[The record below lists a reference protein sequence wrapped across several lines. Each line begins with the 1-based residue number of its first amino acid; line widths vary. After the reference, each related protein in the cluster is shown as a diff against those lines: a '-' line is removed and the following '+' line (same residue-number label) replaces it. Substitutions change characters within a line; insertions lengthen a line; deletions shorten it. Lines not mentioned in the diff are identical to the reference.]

1 MSPTATEPEAP
12 SAAPDDIF
20 AAEDVE
26 TPDKPPQMWE
36 GWDGL
41 AVTFFGILFPSL
53 VITVS
58 SIICFERIMRLAF
71 KHPVE
76 TLAECAF
83 VILVPI
89 ANYYAWQ
96 AIRNQDG
103 RHPLRIGL
111 LNGAAVTTSFAV
123 AATVAASVFFD
134 YPVTFLVLAMI
145 AASAGIASLYI
156 GIRLRNSAGTRQGRA
171 NRLLFSGLG
180 VLLSIASLAACEAK
194 GTAIRVAESMALS
207 DVASERD
214 QGLALLRQFDCE
226 QDLRMQ
232 CADDRAA
239 GVPGLFW
246 RVSPERERELYFAVT
261 GNPYGN
267 SLTESV
273 YSMSDDY
280 LRRHVVGS
288 SVKGLNLLRSQIAG
302 YVNSETLTSTI
313 NWTFVFK
320 NSTFQ
325 EQEARAEIA
334 VPPGAVVSD
343 LTLWKDGSQ
352 RPAMIGPTDRAQ
364 REQDRLNKYTWVDIG
379 QVDPALLTDLGRGR
393 ALLKVSPIPAQGE
406 MRVQVTFTE
415 RLKPME
421 LTQAS
426 LMLPRFVDTNF
437 ALTGDYNLRLHSAEA
452 LSLPADIKSL
462 HKQAAADGGSL
473 LIGTLNEKDLNGG
486 NLNILV
492 KRQPT
497 MGPFYVADTKSS
509 YRGFIKETIK
519 QVGTSAPEHLVVV
532 VDNSQSM
539 KSHVQELVD
548 ALSKMPSNIKTSIL
562 LPTDGQQMEAV
573 DLEEGIALIKKAK
586 FDGGKD
592 NLQAVIKAAETAGE
606 TKHGAVLWVHGPQ
619 PSFNQEM
626 YIMAPYIQRP
636 NFYELALDD
645 RWTDTNEFF
654 KNHREIGP
662 FVPVARAGRAMDDL
676 HSFLAKWK
684 PGGTEFVVQLDRTR
698 DQPNCKE
705 VIGVAADELVRLS
718 SRDEC
723 YELLRHDRLAEAADL
738 ATSTRI
744 VTPVTGAAVLHRTVA
759 RAPQSDAQQTAWQQ
773 GFTNGTVS
781 SDEFARHQN
790 ESAPPLPGATNGS
803 IGPQGLDATVI
814 SGINTAGTVRV
825 NNLAN
830 LEALLNL
837 IANCGAL
844 LGFVYGGFLI
854 LSAACNWTFGNEKVS
869 QGMRYGMGAACLAG
883 GFALPGFINW
893 MVASARDANLF
904 S

>member
-12 SAAPDDIF
+12 SAPQEDIF
-20 AAEDVE
+20 PTEE
-26 TPDKPPQMWE
+26 TPVAARPIWD

-41 AVTFFGILFPSL
+41 AVTFFGILFPVLLL
-53 VITVS
+53 VAS
-58 SIICFERIMRLAF
+58 SIICHERIVRLAF

-76 TLAECAF
+76 TLVECAF
-83 VILVPI
+83 VILIPI
-89 ANYYAWQ
+89 ANYYAWT
-96 AIRNQDG
+96 AIRNEDG

-111 LNGAAVTTSFAV
+111 MNGSAIATSFAI
-123 AATVAASVFFD
+123 AAAVGASVFFD
-134 YPVTFLVLAMI
+134 YPPAFFVLAMI
-145 AASAGIASLYI
+145 AGSTGIASLYI
-156 GIRLRNSAGTRQGRA
+156 GSRLRNSAATRQGRA
-171 NRLLFSGLG
+171 TRVLFSGLG
-180 VLLSIASLAACEAK
+180 VLLSVAGLAACEAK

-207 DVASERD
+207 DVVAERD
-214 QGLALLRQFDCE
+214 KGLSLLRQFDCE

-232 CADDRAA
+232 CADERAA
-239 GVPGLFW
+239 GMPGLFW

-261 GNPYGN
+261 GKPYGN

-288 SVKGLNLLRSQIAG
+288 PVKGLNLLRSQIAG
-302 YVNSETLTSTI
+302 YVNSETLTSTV

-364 REQDRLNKYTWVDIG
+364 RQENQLSKYTWVDIG
-379 QVDPALLTDLGRGR
+379 HVDPALLTDLGRGR
-393 ALLKVSPIPAQGE
+393 ALLKCSPIPAQGE
-406 MRVQVTFTE
+406 MKVQVTFTQ
-415 RLKPME
+415 RLKPIE
-421 LTQAS
+421 LTEAS

-437 ALTGDYNLRLHSAEA
+437 SLSGDYNLRLHSAEA
-452 LSLPADIKSL
+452 LALPADNKSVR
-462 HKQAAADGGSL
+462 KQAAADGGSL
-473 LIGTLNEKDLNGG
+473 LIGTLTESDLSGG
-486 NLNILV
+486 NLNVMV

-497 MGPFYVADTKSS
+497 VGPFYTEDAHHN
-509 YRGFIKETIK
+509 YIKETIK

-539 KSHVQELVD
+539 KSHVKELIA
-548 ALSKMPSNIKTSIL
+548 ALQNMPANVKTSVL
-562 LPTDGQQMEAV
+562 LPTDGQQMEPV
-573 DLEEGIALIKKAK
+573 DLKQGIAMIEKAK

-592 NLQAVIKAAETAGE
+592 NLQAVIKAAEAAGE
-606 TKHGAVLWVHGPQ
+606 THHGAVLWVHGPQ

-654 KNHREIGP
+654 KNHHEIGP
-662 FVPVARAGRAMDDL
+662 FVAIARAARPMDDL
-676 HSFLAKWK
+676 HTFLAKWK
-684 PGGTEFVVQLDRTR
+684 TGGTEFVVQLDRTN

-705 VIGVAADELVRLS
+705 VVGQAGAELVRLS
-718 SRDEC
+718 SRDQC
-723 YELLRHDRLAEAADL
+723 YELLRQDKLAEAAEL
-738 ATSTRI
+738 ASSVRI
-744 VTPVTGAAVLHRTVA
+744 VTPVTGAAVLHRTIA
-759 RAPQSDAQQTAWQQ
+759 RAPQSDAQQTAWLQ
-773 GFTNGTVS
+773 GASNGTVS
-781 SDEFARHQN
+781 AEEYARH
-790 ESAPPLPGATNGS
+790 ETEAPRLHGAANGT
-803 IGPQGLDATVI
+803 IGPQGSDATMI
-814 SGINTAGTVRV
+814 AGINTAGTVRV

-830 LEALLNL
+830 LEALLNV
-837 IANCGAL
+837 IANGIEI
-844 LGFVYGGFLI
+844 LGVLYGGFLI
-854 LSAACNWTFGNEKVS
+854 LSG
-869 QGMRYGMGAACLAG
+869 GMDLVMDKDPQKSRTMRFAIGATCLIGGLCVPGM
-883 GFALPGFINW
+883 INW
-893 MVASARDANLF
+893 LVASARDANLF